1 MQKATVKHLIN
12 IIMFA
17 LIADYFFFT
26 STQKQENERGPIFVV
41 DTLLL
46 AVVPCDGSVKER
58 QLLEKELHH

>member
-1 MQKATVKHLIN
+1 
-12 IIMFA
+12 MFA